1 MKRFAK
7 KALAGTLSLAMV
19 LSLGV
24 VSNPDTASAAKV
36 KVKKVTVKSPSGK
49 TAYVAK
55 GKKVKLTTT
64 VKVTPSKSANKKVTY
79 KSANSRIAKVN
90 SKGQITGVKVGNTK
104 ITVTSKKNRKKKAS
118 IKVVVKNVSV
128 SKVKL
133 NVSKVTLAVGAK
145 KTLKATISP
154 KSASKTI
161 QWTTSKKKVA
171 TVSAKGVVKGK
182 KEGSATI
189 TALAAD
195 GSGKK
200 ATCKVTVGAGIKNV
214 EVPNSSIVRVTLS
227 SAKKLTAANFV
238 VQNKKTPSGAYST
251 SEGVESVVTNDGGKT
266 YDVELDNESGIDSY
280 SYVKVTVSA
289 LKVDKSKEV
298 YVGNVPSSSGY
309 GVVNTVSRVT
319 GKVGDSFE
327 EGLYLDD
334 VDSTGVIKYSV
345 TGLPEGLKAYVSKD
359 ATSISVKGK
368 FKKVENGTTAVLT
381 GVDEAGKTF
390 KKNYVFYVGDENTI
404 VGNFL
409 GDTVLA
415 YDAADDPNTPFI
427 NEASGHIFSMDEID
441 ELGDGVIAGGSG
453 SYEYAATGL
462 PAQVDTMTVEGVLH
476 HKSDAKG
483 DYEAV
488 PAATYNVSV
497 TVRDKKNPNVQA
509 TFPFALSVV
518 SGVTLTGTVK
528 DASGAPAKN
537 INIAGN
543 TKRDGYGRYDRFS
556 TYSRANGTYKVRVI
570 PGVYS
575 QGAYYN
581 GGYCYTVG
589 NNYAAGTV
597 AKDFTLPLF
606 KVKVMPSVA
615 GAAAYDLDE
624 TTYVYDANGV
634 ATRIEVDEDDFSL
647 YAYLKAGTYEFSPAS
662 DKYDDLVEAYSKV
675 STRPSGWTY
684 LDEDDFLGY
693 YQLTGAFNVAGNAAV
708 QVAATKVENQ

>member
-64 VKVTPSKSANKKVTY
+64 VKVTPNKSANKKVTY

>member
-64 VKVTPSKSANKKVTY
+64 VKVTPNKSANKKVTY

-251 SEGVESVVTNDGGKT
+251 SEGVESVVTNDGGKI

>member
-64 VKVTPSKSANKKVTY
+64 VKVTPNKSANKKVTY

-104 ITVTSKKNRKKKAS
+104 ITVTSKKNKKKKAS

>member
-64 VKVTPSKSANKKVTY
+64 VKVTPNKSANKKVTY

-327 EGLYLDD
+327 
-334 VDSTGVIKYSV
+334 GVIKYSV

>member
-64 VKVTPSKSANKKVTY
+64 VKVTPNKSANKKVTY

-104 ITVTSKKNRKKKAS
+104 ITVTSKKNKKKKAS
-118 IKVVVKNVSV
+118 IKVVVKNVAV

-133 NVSKVTLAVGAK
+133 NVKKVTLAVGAK

-154 KSASKTI
+154 KNASKTI

-189 TALAAD
+189 TALAVD

-200 ATCKVTVGAGIKNV
+200 ASCKVTVGAGIKNV
-214 EVPNSSIVRVTLS
+214 EVPNAGVVRVSLS

-238 VQNKKTPSGAYST
+238 IQNKKTPNGAYST

-266 YDVELDNESGIDSY
+266 YDVELDNESGIGSY

-298 YVGNVPSSSGY
+298 YVGNVPSSTSY

-334 VDSTGVIKYSV
+334 VDSTGVVKYSV

-409 GDTVLA
+409 GDTILA

-427 NEASGHIFSMDEID
+427 NEASGHIFGYDEID
-441 ELGDGVIAGGSG
+441 ELGNGVIAGGSG
-453 SYEYAATGL
+453 SYEYVATGL

-497 TVRDKKNPNVQA
+497 TVRDKKNPNIQA

-537 INIAGN
+537 INVAGN
-543 TKRDGYGRYDRFS
+543 TKRDEYGRYERFS

-575 QGAYYN
+575 QGIYYS

-589 NNYAAGTV
+589 NSYAAGTV
-597 AKDFTLPLF
+597 TKDFTLPLF

-615 GAAAYDLDE
+615 GAAAYDLDD

-634 ATRIEVDEDDFSL
+634 ATEIEVDEDDFSL

-662 DKYDDLVEAYSKV
+662 EKYDDLVEAYSKV

>member
-64 VKVTPSKSANKKVTY
+64 VKVTPNKSANKKVTY

-154 KSASKTI
+154 KSASKKI

>member
-1 MKRFAK
+1 M
-7 KALAGTLSLAMV
+7 
-19 LSLGV
+19 
-24 VSNPDTASAAKV
+24 
-36 KVKKVTVKSPSGK
+36 
-49 TAYVAK
+49 
-55 GKKVKLTTT
+55 
-64 VKVTPSKSANKKVTY
+64 
-79 KSANSRIAKVN
+79 
-90 SKGQITGVKVGNTK
+90 
-104 ITVTSKKNRKKKAS
+104 
-118 IKVVVKNVSV
+118 
-128 SKVKL
+128 
-133 NVSKVTLAVGAK
+133 
-145 KTLKATISP
+145 
-154 KSASKTI
+154 
-161 QWTTSKKKVA
+161 
-171 TVSAKGVVKGK
+171 
-182 KEGSATI
+182 
-189 TALAAD
+189 
-195 GSGKK
+195 
-200 ATCKVTVGAGIKNV
+200 
-214 EVPNSSIVRVTLS
+214 
-227 SAKKLTAANFV
+227 
-238 VQNKKTPSGAYST
+238 
-251 SEGVESVVTNDGGKT
+251 ESVVTNDGGKT

>member
-36 KVKKVTVKSPSGK
+36 KVKKVTVTSPSGK
-49 TAYVAK
+49 TAYIAK

-64 VKVTPSKSANKKVTY
+64 VKVTPNKSANKKVTY

-90 SKGQITGVKVGNTK
+90 SKGQVTGVKVGKTK
-104 ITVTSKKNRKKKAS
+104 ITVTSKKNKKKKAT
-118 IKVVVKNVSV
+118 IKVVVKNASV

-133 NVSKVTLAVGAK
+133 NVKKVTLAVGAK

-154 KSASKTI
+154 KNASKTI

-182 KEGSATI
+182 KEGTATI

-214 EVPNSSIVRVTLS
+214 EVPNASIVRVSLT

-238 VQNKKTPSGAYST
+238 VQNKKTPGGSYST
-251 SEGVESVVTNDGGKT
+251 SEGIESVVTNDGGKT
-266 YDVELDNESGIDSY
+266 YDVELDNESGISSY

-298 YVGNVPSSSGY
+298 YVGNVPSSTSY
-309 GVVNTVSRVT
+309 SVVNTVSRLT
-319 GKVGDSFE
+319 GKVGESFE
-327 EGLYLDD
+327 QDLYLDD
-334 VDSTGVIKYSV
+334 VDRTGVVKYSV

-390 KKNYVFYVGDENTI
+390 KKNYVFYVGDDNTI

-427 NEASGHIFSMDEID
+427 NEASGHIFSWDEID

-453 SYEYAATGL
+453 SYEYVATGL

-476 HKSDAKG
+476 HKTDAKG

-497 TVRDKKNPNVQA
+497 TVKDSKNPNLQA

-518 SGVTLTGTVK
+518 NGVTLTGTVK

-543 TKRDGYGRYDRFS
+543 TKRDEYGRYDRFS
-556 TYSRANGTYKVRVI
+556 TYSRANGTYKVRLI

-575 QGAYYN
+575 QGAYYD
-581 GGYCYTVG
+581 GGYGYTVG

-597 AKDFTLPLF
+597 TKDFTLPLY
-606 KVKVMPSVA
+606 KVNVLPSVL
-615 GAAAYDLDE
+615 GGAAYDLDD
-624 TTYVYDANGV
+624 TTYVYNANGV
-634 ATRIEVDEDDFSL
+634 ASTIKVDEDDFSL
-647 YAYLKAGTYEFSPAS
+647 YTYLKAGTYEFSPAS
-662 DKYDDLVEAYSKV
+662 EKYDDLVEAYSKV

-684 LDEDDFLGY
+684 LAEDDFLGY
-693 YQLTGAFNVAGNAAV
+693 YQLSGTFNVAGNSSV